1 MSLYGPPPN
10 VSVAEA
16 LYLIF
21 SHYCSPWKSP
31 ISNSNN
37 NNNSSNETGSSTL
50 DTPPEGDL
58 FVYLI
63 MIESMFYFI

>member
-1 MSLYGPPPN
+1 MSSLFGPPPN

-31 ISNSNN
+31 ISNSN
-37 NNNSSNETGSSTL
+37 GSSEAGSSSIEN
-50 DTPPEGDL
+50 PGD
-58 FVYLI
+58 I
-63 MIESMFYFI
+63 SMLL

>member
-37 NNNSSNETGSSTL
+37 KNSSSNETGSTL

-63 MIESMFYFI
+63 MIESMYII

>member
-1 MSLYGPPPN
+1 MSSLFGPPLN

-31 ISNSNN
+31 ISNSNG
-37 NNNSSNETGSSTL
+37 SSETGSSNIE
-50 DTPPEGDL
+50 TPGDISLML
-58 FVYLI
+58 FCYDNYIAECYLL
-63 MIESMFYFI
+63 